1 MKFRSLLSSLIQT
14 TQIIGV
20 ISLLSSGSLHA
31 KDLKQKP
38 NFVILLAN
46 DVSSDSIGCYGSPN
60 PHTTPHIDKLAQNG
74 IKFTNMFVSE
84 AMCGPARAEL
94 YTGLMPQRNGT
105 YRNHKASNSDIKSV
119 VHYLGDLGYRVGLA
133 GKKHIGPENVYPF
146 ETVPGICG
154 KAAEA
159 KPKPDDWSG
168 VQSFIKRDPKQPFCL
183 VIGSIHAHSPWTV
196 GETKY

>member
-38 NFVILLAN
+38 NFVILLAD